1 MLTNY
6 IFPHDEIQDH
16 AGFKVAWYA
25 ESTTRR
31 MYMDVGLADRTIYSG
46 LEVLYRVR
54 PVITL
59 RPSVVTR
66 ASSIGFYY
74 FPESLVSLLLTIY
87 ASIDRNR

>member
-1 MLTNY
+1 M
-6 IFPHDEIQDH
+6 
-16 AGFKVAWYA
+16 
-25 ESTTRR
+25 
-31 MYMDVGLADRTIYSG
+31 YSG

-59 RPSVVTR
+59 RPSVATR